1 MNDTD
6 APCVGPAAP
15 GPYCIE
21 SFGRITGQL
30 GRMSAKLDAIHEQ
43 TVRTNGHVAALYDR
57 TGRHETE
64 IQLLRAGAADA
75 RRGRNAWARRVWQLA
90 VGVALLLAGYFLKT

>member
-1 MNDTD
+1 MD
-6 APCVGPAAP
+6 
-15 GPYCIE
+15 

-43 TVRTNGHVAALYDR
+43 TVRTNGHVAELYDR

-64 IQLLRAGAADA
+64 IQLLKASAAGV
-75 RRGRNAWARRVWQLA
+75 RRGRAAWARRLWQLA
-90 VGVALLLAGYFLKT
+90 AGAALLLAGYFLKS